1 LIGSSV
7 VNFSFARREINQSM
21 ALAATTTVHI
31 PSEPEPFVLQT
42 ALNDYHISYELTACV
57 EDVNRY
63 RETLS
68 ALLGSIEDAF
78 ARAKVEILSSMY
90 NAVRDG
96 NRSTVPSWS

>member
-1 LIGSSV
+1 M
-7 VNFSFARREINQSM
+7 VNFSLARREINQSM
-21 ALAATTTVHI
+21 ALATTTKVHI

-42 ALNDYHISYELTACV
+42 ALNDYHISYELTACM

-68 ALLGSIEDAF
+68 ALLGSTQDAF
-78 ARAKVEILSSMY
+78 AQAKGEILSSMD

-96 NRSTVPSWS
+96 NRSTVPPWS

>member
-1 LIGSSV
+1 
-7 VNFSFARREINQSM
+7 M
-21 ALAATTTVHI
+21 
-31 PSEPEPFVLQT
+31 
-42 ALNDYHISYELTACV
+42 

-96 NRSTVPSWS
+96 NRSTVPPWS